1 MVSISG
7 ERKTWHKISLDF
19 AADSKFSEE
28 MSTFRDHRL
37 DVTFTHSGT
46 GTKVTV
52 PGFFAADGTAA
63 DSGATSGNIW
73 RVNFNAPIEGKWS
86 YEASFRTGNDIAA
99 NLQANAGRSAG
110 SFDGET
116 GSLSIGKSDKSSDDF
131 RGKGMILQDDGTHY
145 LQHQGDGDYFVR
157 GGPGVPENFLAYGGI
172 DNTPGTHDFAT
183 HLDDFE
189 SGSPTWAGGKGKG
202 IIGAI
207 DYLADQG
214 QNSLYVM
221 LLTAAGDGKDVWPWA
236 TTDGDEI
243 PTDKANLSP
252 QITSVYDV
260 SKLAQWDIV
269 FDHMDEKGI
278 YRNLFLQEEEN
289 DQLLN
294 GGTDADG
301 TSLSVERLIYLRE
314 MVARF
319 GHGNGVQWN
328 IGEENTNS
336 AAERVDMAEWL
347 KAVDPYDHVVAM
359 HTRPGSTTIRAL
371 RRRGLRQ
378 PLVPGG
384 GRAFATR
391 SSPTATA
398 RTRCGDPWVF
408 GWDENSDDSAIVD
421 AFSNDPDSKNEVIQR
436 DALWGVLTVGGSG
449 VNWYIKGS
457 NHGYDQVMDTFDG
470 FSSMWTWT
478 AAATDFFNTQ
488 IPFWKMSKWTE

>member
-1 MVSISG
+1 MVSING

-19 AADSKFSEE
+19 AADNKFSEE

-52 PGFFAADGTAA
+52 PGFFAADGKAA
-63 DSGATSGNIW
+63 DTGATSGNIW
-73 RVNFNAPIEGKWS
+73 RVNFNAPLEGKWT

-116 GSLSIGKSDKSSDDF
+116 GSLSIGKSDKSGDDF
-131 RGKGMILQDDGTHY
+131 RDKGMILQDEGTHY

-236 TTDGDEI
+236 ATDGDEI

-278 YRNLFLQEEEN
+278 DRNLFLQEEEN

-328 IGEENTNS
+328 IGEENTNTD
-336 AAERVDMAEWL
+336 AERVDMAEWL
-347 KAVDPYDHVVAM
+347 KAVDPYDHVVSL
-359 HTRPGSTTIRAL
+359 HTRPGTTYYELYGVEAFDGPSFQEGASGIRKSIIDHRDGSAEN
-371 RRRGLRQ
+371 
-378 PLVPGG
+378 
-384 GRAFATR
+384 
-391 SSPTATA
+391 
-398 RTRCGDPWVF
+398 GDPWVL
-408 GWDENSDDSAIVD
+408 GWDENSDDSSVID
-421 AFSNDPDSKNEVIQR
+421 AFTNDPDSTNEVIQR

-449 VNWYIKGS
+449 VNWYIKGI
-457 NHGYDQVMDTFDG
+457 NHSYDQRMDTFEG
-470 FSSMWTWT
+470 SPRCGNGRRPPRTSST
-478 AAATDFFNTQ
+478 
-488 IPFWKMSKWTE
+488 PRSRSGR